1 MEIMYGIMIILQNGK
16 KVKREVAG
24 VSYLKKIRVNI
35 EGADTLLYVTDD
47 KSRAEELKKNGEAVL
62 IYFHAG
68 NAGEDFS
75 EFHFGVEAPEQ
86 IDAVY
91 AERVYRRL
99 KGMPW
104 KILETKRCLI
114 RETTEEDVEDFFRI
128 YSDPAITRYLEDL
141 YPDREREREYIR
153 EYIDKIY
160 TFYEFGVWTV
170 LEKES
175 GAVIGRA
182 GFSYRPGFDDPEIG
196 FLIGADRQRKGYAE
210 EVCRAILAY
219 GREELGFTC
228 VQAMVCTENEAS
240 LCLCDKLGF
249 TAVEELIMEDK
260 AYFRLLLA
268 YET

>member
-1 MEIMYGIMIILQNGK
+1 M
-16 KVKREVAG
+16 
-24 VSYLKKIRVNI
+24 SYLKKIRVNT
-35 EGADTLLYVTDD
+35 EGADALLYVTDD
-47 KSRAEELKKNGEAVL
+47 KSRAEELKRNGEAVL

-86 IDAVY
+86 VDAVY

-99 KGMPW
+99 KGLPW
-104 KILETKRCLI
+104 TILETERCVI

-128 YSDPAITRYLEDL
+128 YGDPAITRYTEGL
-141 YPDREREREYIR
+141 YPDKEQEREYIR
-153 EYIDKIY
+153 EYIEKIY
-160 TFYEFGVWTV
+160 TFYEFGIWTV

-182 GFSYRPGFDDPEIG
+182 GFSFRPGFDEPELG
-196 FLIGADRQRKGYAE
+196 FLIGTDRQRKGYAE

-219 GREELGFTC
+219 GREELGFAC
-228 VQAMVCTENEAS
+228 VQAMVRTENEAS
-240 LCLCDKLGF
+240 LGLCDKLGF
-249 TAVEELIMEDK
+249 TAVEELAMEDG

-268 YET
+268 HET